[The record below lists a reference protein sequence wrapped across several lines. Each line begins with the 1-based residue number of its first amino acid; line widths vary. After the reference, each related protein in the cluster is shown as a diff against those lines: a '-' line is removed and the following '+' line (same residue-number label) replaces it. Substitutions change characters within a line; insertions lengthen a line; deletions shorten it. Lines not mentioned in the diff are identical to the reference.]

1 MAITSIND
9 LIDWHTQ
16 QRRIMMAG
24 AMSMGEALVKAQL
37 HEQAIKVLQAVRLDV
52 DTLRA
57 AAVDRSSDT
66 LDT

>member
-1 MAITSIND
+1 MAITSISE

-37 HEQAIKVLQAVRLDV
+37 HEQAIKVLQATRTEIETLKSV
-52 DTLRA
+52 DTPEKP
-57 AAVDRSSDT
+57 SDT
-66 LDT
+66 